1 MQARVGGRYGGPT
14 MQASHSRHSGPAVAP
29 HDRHART
36 QDTQTARERTAYQ
49 GVAAEVRRATTELA
63 GAFAL
68 TFVAAGSDVIARV
81 SGNEV
86 STDAR
91 AIAPGLLVGAFI
103 YAMGDVSGA
112 HFNPAVTAA
121 FTLRGVFSPWRVPL
135 YWAAQMLGALGAAL
149 LLRQI
154 YWDVASL
161 GATHAHHGAS
171 AALVMEI
178 VLSWLLVTVI
188 LGTAT
193 RHQLVGP
200 NAAIAVGATIALCGL
215 FALPISGASMNPAR
229 SLGPMIVAADLHD
242 AGIYLVGPFTGAA
255 LAVALTWALR
265 GPQKPGEGNAASG
278 DGERS

>member
-1 MQARVGGRYGGPT
+1 
-14 MQASHSRHSGPAVAP
+14 MQASHSRRAGSAVAP
-29 HDRHART
+29 RDRRET
-36 QDTQTARERTAYQ
+36 SRDTQAAQERAAYQ
-49 GVAAEVRRATTELA
+49 GLAAEARRATAELI

-68 TFVAAGSDVIARV
+68 TFVAAGADVIARV

-86 STDAR
+86 TTDAR

-121 FTLRGVFSPWRVPL
+121 FTLRGVFSIWRVPL
-135 YWAAQMLGALGAAL
+135 YWAAQMLGAVGAAL

-154 YWDVASL
+154 YGDVAAL

-178 VLSWLLVTVI
+178 VLSWLLITVI

-193 RHQLVGP
+193 RHRLVGP

-229 SLGPMIVAADLHD
+229 SLGPMIVSADLHD
-242 AGIYLVGPFTGAA
+242 AWIYLVGPFAGAA

-265 GPQKPGEGNAASG
+265 GPQKPGEGDAASG
-278 DGERS
+278 DGQQS

>member
-1 MQARVGGRYGGPT
+1 MTAPPERR
-14 MQASHSRHSGPAVAP
+14 SRSQDIPAAK
-29 HDRHART
+29 
-36 QDTQTARERTAYQ
+36 ERAAYQ
-49 GVAAEVRRATTELA
+49 GLAAETRRATAELA
-63 GAFAL
+63 GTFAL
-68 TFVAAGSDVIARV
+68 TFVAAGADVIARV

-86 STDAR
+86 TTDAR

-121 FTLRGVFSPWRVPL
+121 FTLRGVFSAWRVPL
-135 YWAAQMLGALGAAL
+135 YWAAQLLGAVGAAL

-154 YWDVASL
+154 FGDIASL

-178 VLSWLLVTVI
+178 VLSWLLITVI

-193 RHQLVGP
+193 RHALVGP

-229 SLGPMIVAADLHD
+229 SLGPMIVDADLHD
-242 AGIYLVGPFTGAA
+242 AWIYFVGPFTGAA
-255 LAVALTWALR
+255 LAVVLTWALH
-265 GPQKPGEGNAASG
+265 GPQKPGEDAASSG
-278 DGERS
+278 DGERQARSC